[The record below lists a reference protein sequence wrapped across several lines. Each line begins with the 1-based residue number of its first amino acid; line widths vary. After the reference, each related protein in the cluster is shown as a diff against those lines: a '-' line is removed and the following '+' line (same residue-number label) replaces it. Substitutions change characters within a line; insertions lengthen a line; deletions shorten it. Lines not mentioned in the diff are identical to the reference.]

1 MDNIK
6 PSIRKT
12 NSIIAMLL
20 LIEKNP
26 ILFLNSKSIDSLEN
40 FLAGFTT
47 AQYSNDIESNESDVF
62 KSFFDWLKIKK
73 DYASQQ
79 GFFGLFNEI
88 FDDKSAIEKYDEF
101 YKYLNDYLL
110 DIQYS
115 ST

>member
-1 MDNIK
+1 
-6 PSIRKT
+6 
-12 NSIIAMLL
+12 MLL
-20 LIEKNP
+20 DLDT
-26 ILFLNSKSIDSLEN
+26 ILSE
-40 FLAGFTT
+40 
-47 AQYSNDIESNESDVF
+47 NDIESNESDVF

-110 DIQYS
+110 EIQYS